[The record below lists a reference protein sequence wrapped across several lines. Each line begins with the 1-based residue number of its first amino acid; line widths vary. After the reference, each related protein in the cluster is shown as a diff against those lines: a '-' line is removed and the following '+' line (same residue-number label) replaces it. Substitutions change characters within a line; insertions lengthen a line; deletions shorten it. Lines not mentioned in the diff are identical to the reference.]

1 MLSGLGVRDMSAVL
15 KLVTQKQ
22 FSEQVD
28 VDLESSSRNGHSL
41 QTPLSYL
48 SPWQP
53 AVLRHVTERFSVKGQ
68 TVLDL
73 TCAAGATGV
82 ECASQ
87 GRHFIGCT
95 NEYALAKLAR
105 ARLNPAD
112 IAEVVLRLQFINFKR
127 PVDIRGFQEPFSNFF
142 DIDTYRE
149 LLSLKLAL
157 RGSQDRVGHF
167 IQFVVASIIHG
178 HTVGHLS
185 AYTSP
190 QAAIT
195 PGAQATLNGKRGEV
209 PSYRAVGARVI
220 KKAAM
225 LLRDGIPS
233 GLQDDSI
240 ERSIYC
246 AEPNNIIDVGTG
258 KVDLALL
265 CPEQPGAVQQGLRSW
280 LRSWWLGVDL
290 PEQRPEI
297 ASIPAWQE
305 HISEVL
311 LENGLVPSC
320 FAALSVD
327 VVQSH
332 VFTDLS
338 KHKVFLLCPE
348 LRLLKF
354 THLSFGLLFQLVC
367 EWHEQ
372 VSLPDAKL
380 SCSRTDLNTCEH
392 ARLVV
397 GKFTQLL

>member
-112 IAEVVLRLQFINFKR
+112 IAEVVLRLQFINLKR

-240 ERSIYC
+240 ERSLYC

-280 LRSWWLGVDL
+280 LRSWWLGMDL

-311 LENGLVPSC
+311 LETARVVRRGGRAVIRTGNGRLGTK
-320 FAALSVD
+320 
-327 VVQSH
+327 VVNYKEQLAQVLDACLPTYWQVEGTIIEQH
-332 VFTDLS
+332 VKS
-338 KHKVFLLCPE
+338 
-348 LRLLKF
+348 
-354 THLSFGLLFQLVC
+354 SGLIKGASDRPYSSGAG
-367 EWHEQ
+367 E
-372 VSLPDAKL
+372 
-380 SCSRTDLNTCEH
+380 
-392 ARLVV
+392 LVV
-397 GKFTQLL
+397 LRRK